1 MIIPNPKDKRS
12 KKEQV
17 TGMFDFIAPHYDDL
31 NHILSVGIDKLWR
44 KKIVREVKKDQP
56 NYILDLATGTGD
68 LAIALSVIPNVKI
81 VGLDIS
87 EGMLRIAKEK
97 SKGRKWE
104 SMIDWVCADG
114 ESLPYPNNVFDA
126 VTIAFGIR
134 NFENL
139 TQGLQ
144 EIYRVLKPG
153 GKLVIVEISVPRVH
167 IVSFLYNLY
176 FFKMLPLI
184 GKLISKD
191 RNAYN
196 YLALSAKHFPS
207 RNHFCQ
213 ILSDCGFVKSR
224 WKDLTLGV
232 SCYYCTFK

>member
-1 MIIPNPKDKRS
+1 MITPNPKDKRS

-31 NHILSVGIDKLWR
+31 NHILSIGIDKLWR
-44 KKIVREVKKDQP
+44 KKIVREVKKDQHD
-56 NYILDLATGTGD
+56 YILDLATGTGD
-68 LAIALSVIPNVKI
+68 LAIALSSIPNAKI

-87 EGMLRIAKEK
+87 EGMLQVAKNK
-97 SKGRKWE
+97 SKSKEWE
-104 SMIDWVCADG
+104 NRIDWVCGDG
-114 ESLPYPNNVFDA
+114 ESLPYADNTFDA

-153 GKLVIVEISVPRVH
+153 GKLVIVEISVPRNRL
-167 IVSFLYNLY
+167 VSLVYNLY
-176 FFKMLPLI
+176 FFKLLPMI

-191 RNAYN
+191 RNDYN

-207 RNHFCQ
+207 RDHFCS
-213 ILSDCGFVKSR
+213 IMGDSGFVKSS

-232 SCYYCTFK
+232 SCYYCSFK